1 MSYIEVHNL
10 YKRFKKLEA
19 VRGVSFTI
27 EKGEIYGFLGP
38 NGAGKSTT
46 ISMLAGI
53 LKPTGG
59 EIKIAGY
66 SMMKQPME
74 VKRRIGLVP
83 QDIALYPKLSARENL
98 NFWGRMYSIPQPDL
112 SRKVDEVLQLVGLTQ
127 RANEPVKNYSGGM
140 KRRIN
145 IAAGVLHQPEVL
157 ILDEPTVGVDPQS
170 RNHIFEFIK
179 QLNQSGTTIIY
190 TSHYM
195 EEVEHLCRT
204 VTIIDGGDVV
214 AAGTKEQLL
223 QTIGEKQELI
233 ITSAFINDELLTQVR
248 STLRDRQM
256 SAENDQ
262 IKILTDDADQILTSI
277 LSSYIATGI
286 AVSKIEIKKPNLESL
301 FMKITGRTLR
311 E

>member
-1 MSYIEVHNL
+1 MSYFEVRNL
-10 YKRFKKLEA
+10 YKRFKKFEA
-19 VRGVSFTI
+19 VRGVTFAI
-27 EKGEIYGFLGP
+27 EKGEIFGFLGP

-53 LKPTGG
+53 LKPTRGDI
-59 EIKIAGY
+59 EVAGY
-66 SMMKQPME
+66 SLMKQPME

-98 NFWGRMYSIPQPDL
+98 NFWGMLYGIPKPVL
-112 SRKVDEVLQLVGLTQ
+112 SRKVDEVLQLVGLSQ
-127 RANEPVKNYSGGM
+127 RADEPIKDYSGGM

-145 IAAGVLHQPEVL
+145 MAAGVLHQPEVL

-195 EEVEHLCRT
+195 EEVEHLCRN
-204 VTIIDGGDVV
+204 VTIIDRGEIV

-223 QTIGEKQELI
+223 QTVGEKQEII
-233 ITSAFINDELLTQVR
+233 ITSAFINDELLAKLHA
-248 STLRDRQM
+248 TLQGRPM
-256 SAENDQ
+256 LIENDQ
-262 IKILTDDADQILTSI
+262 IKILTEDADQILTSL
-277 LSSYIATGI
+277 LSNYIVTGI
-286 AVSKIEIKKPNLESL
+286 AVSKIEIKKPNLETL